1 MEERTTQSS
10 LAEKMNQLY
19 KEREEQYQRREKLF
33 DERAA
38 QLQSLSDSLEKK
50 KNALDERANVLNGR
64 EAELNQVQDALTA
77 KLNELEKKEADLK
90 AWEQK
95 TRADLEAEKQAQTND
110 LLEKKVAQENEL
122 MKRQQELQIEKLQA
136 QNLSSELKAERESIN
151 AMREN
156 FKLFPD
162 QMLTSEKEEEYK
174 KQIEELSR
182 LLEQNAA
189 MQTSWDHERENLTSR
204 ITQLT
209 SDLELRDAALQS
221 MQEKLDDNAADH
233 SEDEDLKKRN
243 GELQVKVIELS
254 GKNKAL
260 QKQVDELEEEL
271 ENLETEKPT
280 VHAELSAEELEN
292 YLHELPEFENVS
304 TSHNTDGVIVN
315 AEYSDKKYHFRFDQ
329 IPCFDISVPRQETR
343 ELKKNIYAMNTKYP
357 EYKFSYDDYA
367 KAIVVTGWYRPD
379 TSAESLVEN
388 AVEAA
393 RKFIE

>member
-1 MEERTTQSS
+1 MEDRTTQSS

-33 DERAA
+33 DERGA

-64 EAELNQVQDALTA
+64 EAELNQVQDSLTA

>member
-1 MEERTTQSS
+1 MEDRTTQSS

-33 DERAA
+33 DERGA

-50 KNALDERANVLNGR
+50 KNALDDRANVLNGR

>member
-19 KEREEQYQRREKLF
+19 AEREEQYRRREKLF

>member
-1 MEERTTQSS
+1 MEDRTTQSS

-33 DERAA
+33 DERGA

-280 VHAELSAEELEN
+280 IHAELSAEELEN

>member
-1 MEERTTQSS
+1 MEDRTTQSS

-33 DERAA
+33 DERGT

>member
-1 MEERTTQSS
+1 MEDRTTQSS

-19 KEREEQYQRREKLF
+19 KEREEQYERREKLF
-33 DERAA
+33 DARGA

>member
-1 MEERTTQSS
+1 MEDRTTQSS

-33 DERAA
+33 DERGA

-50 KNALDERANVLNGR
+50 KNALDERVNVLNGR

>member
-19 KEREEQYQRREKLF
+19 AEREEQYRRREKLF

-50 KNALDERANVLNGR
+50 KNALDEKNNALNGR

-77 KLNELEKKEADLK
+77 KLNELENKEVDLK

-95 TRADLEAEKQAQTND
+95 TRADLKAEEQAQLNE
-110 LLEKKVAQENEL
+110 LLEKKVAQENDL

-151 AMREN
+151 VMREN

-174 KQIEELSR
+174 NQIEELNR

-189 MQTSWDHERENLTSR
+189 MQTSWDQERENLTGR

-209 SDLELRDAALQS
+209 SDLESRDAALQS
-221 MQEKLDDNAADH
+221 MQEGADRRH
-233 SEDEDLKKRN
+233 NR
-243 GELQVKVIELS
+243 IYY
-254 GKNKAL
+254 
-260 QKQVDELEEEL
+260 KQG
-271 ENLETEKPT
+271 
-280 VHAELSAEELEN
+280 N
-292 YLHELPEFENVS
+292 Y
-304 TSHNTDGVIVN
+304 G
-315 AEYSDKKYHFRFDQ
+315 
-329 IPCFDISVPRQETR
+329 
-343 ELKKNIYAMNTKYP
+343 
-357 EYKFSYDDYA
+357 
-367 KAIVVTGWYRPD
+367 
-379 TSAESLVEN
+379 
-388 AVEAA
+388 
-393 RKFIE
+393 

>member
-1 MEERTTQSS
+1 MEDRTTQSS

-33 DERAA
+33 DERGA

>member
-1 MEERTTQSS
+1 MEDRTTQSS

-33 DERAA
+33 DERGA

-329 IPCFDISVPRQETR
+329 IPCFDVSVPRQETR
-343 ELKKNIYAMNTKYP
+343 ELKKTIYAMNTNYP

>member
-1 MEERTTQSS
+1 MEDRTTQSS

-33 DERAA
+33 DERGA

-243 GELQVKVIELS
+243 GELQVKVIELN

>member
-19 KEREEQYQRREKLF
+19 AEREEQYRRREKLF
-33 DERAA
+33 DERGA

-329 IPCFDISVPRQETR
+329 IPCFDVSVPRQETR
-343 ELKKNIYAMNTKYP
+343 ELKKTIYAMNTKYP

>member
-1 MEERTTQSS
+1 MEDRTTQSS

-33 DERAA
+33 DERGA

-329 IPCFDISVPRQETR
+329 IPCFDVSVPRQETR
-343 ELKKNIYAMNTKYP
+343 ELKKTIYAMNTKYP

>member
-19 KEREEQYQRREKLF
+19 AEREEQYRRREKLF

-50 KNALDERANVLNGR
+50 KNALDEKNNALNGR

-77 KLNELEKKEADLK
+77 KLNELENKEVDLK

-95 TRADLEAEKQAQTND
+95 TRADLKAEEQAQLNE
-110 LLEKKVAQENEL
+110 LLEKKVAQENDL

-151 AMREN
+151 VMREN

-174 KQIEELSR
+174 NQIEELNR

-189 MQTSWDHERENLTSR
+189 MQTSWDQERENLTGR

-209 SDLELRDAALQS
+209 SDLESRDAALQS
-221 MQEKLDDNAADH
+221 MQEKLDEKAADH
-233 SEDEDLKKRN
+233 GEDEELKKRN
-243 GELQVKVIELS
+243 GELQVKVIELN

-260 QKQVDELEEEL
+260 QKQVVELEEEI
-271 ENLETEKPT
+271 ENLETEKST
-280 VHAELSAEELEN
+280 VHAEELEN
-292 YLHELPEFENVS
+292 YLHRLPEFENVS
-304 TSHNTDGVIVN
+304 TSHNTDGIIVN

-343 ELKKNIYAMNTKYP
+343 ELKKNIYTMNTQYP

-379 TSAESLVEN
+379 TSAEALVEN